1 MRRKLSVFVVATMAF
16 ALVVGTSTKAEA
28 AFFAL
33 ICNDILC
40 SGGGDM
46 QVVDNGA
53 GDTIP
58 TVGLINFSFATGGVS
73 GSVNT
78 SASKPLIGSAG
89 SPELD
94 LTYTVTGIGDVWLF
108 ASDTDF
114 TGVGSTFLMN
124 NGNCSGSCVIDTRA
138 WGGATNTAFNIGGSF
153 GPLLINLADQAVT
166 DAGYGV
172 SGSGPTVGVAVNPY
186 SLTLGVNVVR
196 TSGGVTS
203 GDAHLSVPEPA
214 TMALFGLGL
223 MGFGAAS
230 RRRRQ
235 KK

>member
-1 MRRKLSVFVVATMAF
+1 MALAF
-16 ALVVGTSTKAEA
+16 IVGTSTRAEA

-40 SGGGDM
+40 SGGGDV
-46 QVVDNGA
+46 QVQDNMM
-53 GDTIP
+53 GDTNNTLGI
-58 TVGLINFSFATGGVS
+58 INFSFATGGVS
-73 GSVNT
+73 GAINT
-78 SASKPLIGSAG
+78 SVSKPIIGSAS

-114 TGVGSTFLMN
+114 TGAGSTFLMN
-124 NGNCSGSCVIDTRA
+124 NGNCSGSCVVDGRA

-153 GPLLINLADQAVT
+153 GPLLINLADQAVV
-166 DAGYGV
+166 DAGFGV
-172 SGSGPTVGVAVNPY
+172 SGSGPVVGVAVNPY
-186 SLTLGVNVVR
+186 SLTIGVNVVR
-196 TSGGVTS
+196 TTGGVTS
-203 GDAHLSVPEPA
+203 GDEHLSVPEPA

-235 KK
+235 K